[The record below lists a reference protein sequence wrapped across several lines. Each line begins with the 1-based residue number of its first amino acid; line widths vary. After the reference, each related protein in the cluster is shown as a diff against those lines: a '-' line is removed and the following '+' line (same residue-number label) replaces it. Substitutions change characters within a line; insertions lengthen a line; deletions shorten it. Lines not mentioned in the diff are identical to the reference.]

1 MTGIKH
7 IGNWSKVMFFFVLTS
22 LFYTCIEPIPA
33 TVGNNSNALLVVDAL
48 ISNENTSYQVR
59 LSRSIA
65 NIDQDVIPETG
76 AEVSIEDDQGI
87 VVSFTETEDG
97 IYKTNPSEF
106 VGTPGR
112 TYTLHI
118 RTKDKNV
125 YESDPSTMLSPSSID
140 NIYYV
145 PGNHPDSVA
154 EGSFTGLRMFID
166 GHAGNDDTEY
176 LRWTYNE
183 DWKFAIP
190 FGSNLEIPTQDG
202 RWEPIESKK
211 YCWKSDVSHKI
222 NILAFGN
229 QSEKI
234 IKDKELFF
242 IDSENSDK
250 LVLRY
255 SALVKQYSITKEEY
269 EFWKKLEDSNT
280 NVGNI
285 FGEQPFT
292 IRGNIRNIDNPD
304 ERVLGYF
311 SVGGCASKR
320 IYIDNAEIR
329 EYRLP
334 IDDYYNSCSF
344 DSLMFNAL
352 NMNAYEV
359 YEEYVLND
367 FYNYEYAFAIL
378 PEGSMSTVP
387 IGLAVSTPQ
396 CCDCSLQGDINAP
409 DFWEE

>member
-7 IGNWSKVMFFFVLTS
+7 IGNWQKVMFLLGLS
-22 LFYTCIEPIPA
+22 LFLHTCIEPIPA
-33 TVGNNSNALLVVDAL
+33 TVGDNSNALLVVDAL
-48 ISNENTSYQVR
+48 ISNEYSNYQVY

-65 NIDQDVIPETG
+65 NINEDVIPESG
-76 AEVSIEDDQGI
+76 ATVTIEDDQGF
-87 VVSFTETEDG
+87 VAEFLETETGLYESNRNLFQG
-97 IYKTNPSEF
+97 H
-106 VGTPGR
+106 PGR
-112 TYTLHI
+112 TYTLNI
-118 RTKDKNV
+118 RTKSGNV
-125 YESDPSTMLSPSSID
+125 YVSDPGIMKVPSSID
-140 NIYYV
+140 SIYYV
-145 PGNHPDSVA
+145 PGNHPDSVQN
-154 EGSFTGLRMFID
+154 SYTGLRIYVD
-166 GHAGNDDTEY
+166 GHVGDDDIEY

-190 FGSNLEIPTQDG
+190 FGNNLEIPTPDG
-202 RWEPIESKK
+202 GWEPVESKK
-211 YCWKSDVSHKI
+211 YCWKSDVSHDI
-222 NILAFGN
+222 NVLAFGN

-255 SALVKQYSITKEEY
+255 SALVKQYSISKEEY

-334 IDDYYNSCSF
+334 IDDYYNTCSY
-344 DSLMFNAL
+344 DSLMFNVL

-367 FYNYEYAFAIL
+367 FYNYDFAFAIL
-378 PEGSMSTVP
+378 PAGSMSTTP

-396 CCDCSLQGDINAP
+396 CCDCSLQGDLNAP